1 MEKETKS
8 LTPRQEA
15 TYNLIVKNSEIGNST
30 TQKEI
35 CDNYP
40 FDPVERKDGYIWND
54 SPKAHDHCTTVWSDI
69 NAINNDRNKKIIIY
83 DNFVYW
89 VARNKK
95 EVKDFVN
102 NLYLTKAIAALSRRN
117 NLLRKADRDGSID
130 LFDTEYAFEP
140 FIEDLLKACGVSDN
154 GDD

>member
-69 NAINNDRNKKIIIY
+69 NAINNDRSKKIIIY
-83 DNFVYW
+83 NNFVYW
-89 VARNKK
+89 VPRNAK
-95 EVKDFVN
+95 ELKDFAN
-102 NLYLTKAIAALSRRN
+102 SLYLKKAVAAFRRRK
-117 NLLRKADRDGSID
+117 NLFDKAKRDGTID
-130 LFDTEYAFEP
+130 LFEVDEYEAFIKN
-140 FIEDLLKACGVSDN
+140 FLNDFGDDN